1 MCGIA
6 GYSVSAVSG
15 VDRTLATQALLAGI
29 AERGTDAAGY
39 AWRSPRSAIIT
50 EKQRSGASALLER
63 VSVAG
68 DAIEVLVHVRA
79 HTKGHPD
86 IAANNHPIRHRSVV
100 GIHNGTIENDD
111 AILAALGRGRH
122 VPEASVDSEAIFALA
137 EATRN
142 DPCALE
148 AVRGSMAGA
157 WLDEREPGVLRVA
170 RGSGRPLWL
179 GQSRQ
184 ETFFASTRGALA
196 LLARTLGLDLETAEA
211 REGVLLT
218 LVNGRIESSRAFHTD
233 RNPSLHFVAPADAHR
248 EARRCRRRVAE
259 LARACARRAGGLPS
273 TTPDATRVRA
283 VA

>member
-6 GYSVSAVSG
+6 GYSVSAASR

-39 AWRSPRSAIIT
+39 AWRGPRTRIVT

-63 VSVAG
+63 VSISR
-68 DAIEVLVHVRA
+68 DATEVLVHVRA

-111 AILAALGRGRH
+111 AILTALGRRRY
-122 VPEASVDSEAIFALA
+122 VPDASVDSEAIFALA

-157 WLDEREPGVLRVA
+157 WLDEREPGVLRLA

-179 GQSRQ
+179 GRARQ
-184 ETFFASTRGALA
+184 GTFFASTRGALA
-196 LLARTLGLDLETAEA
+196 LLARTIGLELETVEA
-211 REGVLLT
+211 RQGVLLT
-218 LVNGRIESSRAFHTD
+218 LVNGRIESSRRFRTD
-233 RNPSLHFVAPADAHR
+233 RCASPRTDVPADAYR
-248 EARRCRRRVAE
+248 EARRCRRRLAE
-259 LARACARRAGGLPS
+259 LARGCARRAEELRTIS
-273 TTPDATRVRA
+273 DSTRVRA
-283 VA
+283 AV